1 MTALTV
7 ASTIV
12 GVLVLLGTSSSM
24 VRTLI
29 VPRGLPS
36 KLTALCTR
44 ATFGAAQLAVRGVR
58 DYEVRDRVL
67 AWAAPLSILVTLAAW
82 LAGYLVAY
90 ALVLFTPAHLG
101 LRAAFREAGS
111 SLFTLGF
118 ASTDRARLTAVDF
131 LAAATGPVVVGLLIS
146 YLSTVYAAYNRR
158 EVEVTMLDS
167 RAGEPNWGPVI
178 LARHASVRTI
188 DNLRELFRGWERW
201 AADVSESHVNY
212 QVLVFVRSPRPGRS
226 WLVGLLSVM
235 DAAALQ
241 LAVAPS
247 LPQGEARIAVRMGFS
262 CLRDLADVFQLPYDP
277 DPDPDGEISLTFAE
291 FEEAYDRIV
300 GAGFPVERTAA
311 EAWPHFR
318 GWRVNYEALAYAIAW
333 KIDAVPARWSGPRR
347 FASATI
353 EPRTPVNR
361 EPGGRIGRPYVPEV
375 RRPAPTDPTTDSPA
389 S

>member
-1 MTALTV
+1 MTAVTV
-7 ASTIV
+7 ASTIA
-12 GVLVLLGTSSSM
+12 GVLVLLGTSSSV

-44 ATFGAAQLAVRGVR
+44 VTFGTAQLAVRGVR
-58 DYEVRDRVL
+58 DYELRDRVL

-90 ALVLFTPAHLG
+90 ALVLLSPPHLD
-101 LRAAFREAGS
+101 LAVALREAGS

-118 ASTDRARLTAVDF
+118 ASTDRARLTAIDF

-226 WLVGLLSVM
+226 WLVGLLAVM

-262 CLRDLADVFQLPYDP
+262 CLRDLADVFRIPYDA
-277 DPDPDGEISLTFAE
+277 DPDPDGELSLTFAE
-291 FEEAYDRIV
+291 FEQAYDRIV
-300 GAGFPVERTAA
+300 AAGFPVERTAA

-333 KIDAVPARWSGPRR
+333 KIDAVPAPWSGPRR
-347 FASATI
+347 FTTSPM

-361 EPGGRIGRPYVPEV
+361 EPGGRVGRPYVPGARQEPP
-375 RRPAPTDPTTDSPA
+375 PAPPPAAPSP
-389 S
+389 